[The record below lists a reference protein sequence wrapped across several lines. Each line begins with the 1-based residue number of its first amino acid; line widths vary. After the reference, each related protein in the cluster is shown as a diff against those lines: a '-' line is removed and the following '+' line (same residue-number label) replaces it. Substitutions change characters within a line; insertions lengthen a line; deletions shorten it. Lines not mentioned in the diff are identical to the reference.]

1 MGEQIFSNW
10 GGRVVDSR
18 RGDAGSREDLGIPT
32 ALSTGTPVLGLMGW
46 DGLAFWDERVE
57 PLDLA
62 RAYAEGLVRNSCGQ
76 CVPCRV
82 GSKVIHDCLE
92 RICRGKGSP
101 SDAATVGRLARRLRE
116 QAMCDLGQSCGKAFS
131 DFVEHFGAELEQAAS
146 GTTPVARGSY
156 RLKVTAPCK
165 SACPAHLDIPTYVE
179 HIRNGKF
186 LDSLDVIRQD
196 NCLPGTVGR
205 VCVRPCEFNCRRQN
219 VDGPVQIKYLKRFV
233 ADFELDRNRPPR
245 LPKPVIDKEKVAVVG
260 AGPAGLS
267 CAFYLAQMGYDCT
280 VFEALPEPGGMAA
293 VGIPDYRL
301 PRSIL
306 RHEADLIEGMGVKI
320 RYGTDVGTDVPF
332 EDLLKGEYRAVFLGI
347 GARLGTGM
355 GVAGEEEA
363 REGFMKG
370 ADFLRDVALGKPVFV
385 GKTVVV
391 VGGGNVAIDCVR
403 TALRL
408 GYEDVKIV
416 YRRSEAEMPADKVE
430 IADAKAENIDF
441 LVLHNPTRLILDGK
455 GKVTGVEL
463 IKMELGEPDA
473 SGRRR
478 PVEVK
483 GSEFVLPTD
492 AVIPAIGQAI
502 DVSFLPKDGAVKAD
516 KWKQIQVQGLNKL
529 AAVHDGVGV
538 FSAGDCVSGPLTLIA
553 GLAGGKEA
561 AFQIDRFLRE
571 KRTEPLEEWVLNAYV
586 EKLKPYDAKEDVGVP
601 PGTEPAHIHHV
612 PVEVRVRDF
621 REAEIGF
628 THEEAIAEASRC
640 LRCYRLL
647 ALALGD
653 GAQDEPASR

>member
-1 MGEQIFSNW
+1 MADRIFSSW
-10 GGRVVDSR
+10 GGRVLDSR
-18 RGDAGSREDLGIPT
+18 QGT
-32 ALSTGTPVLGLMGW
+32 AKGPDDVALPKSLSSGTPVQGLMGW
-46 DGLAFWDERVE
+46 DGLAVWDGTVN
-57 PLDLA
+57 PIDLA

-82 GSKVIHDCLE
+82 GSKVIHDGLE
-92 RICRGKGSP
+92 RICQGKGQP
-101 SDAATVGRLARRLRE
+101 ADVDNLARLAGRLRQ
-116 QAMCDLGQSCGKAFS
+116 QAMCDLGQSCGKAFL
-131 DFVEHFGAELEQAAS
+131 DFVTHFRAELDEAVAHPTQI
-146 GTTPVARGSY
+146 ARGTY

-179 HIRNGKF
+179 LVKNGKF
-186 LDSLDVIRQD
+186 LESLDVIRQD

-219 VDGPVQIKYLKRFV
+219 VDGPVQIKFLKRFV
-233 ADFELDRNRPPR
+233 ADYELERRRPPR
-245 LPKPVIDKEKVAVVG
+245 LPQPVLDKEKVAVVG

-267 CAFYLAQMGYDCT
+267 CAFYLTQMGYRCT
-280 VFEALPEPGGMAA
+280 VLEALPEPGGMAA

-301 PRSIL
+301 PRTVL
-306 RHEADLIEGMGVKI
+306 RGEADLIEKMGATI
-320 RYGTDVGTDVPF
+320 RYNTDVGTDLPF
-332 EDLLKGEYRAVFLGI
+332 QDLLQGDYKAVFLGI

-355 GVAGEEEA
+355 GVPGEETA
-363 REGFMKG
+363 KEGFMRG

-385 GKTVVV
+385 GKSVVV

-408 GYEDVKIV
+408 GYEKVTLV

-430 IADAKAENIDF
+430 IADAKAENVEF
-441 LVLHNPTRLILDGK
+441 LVLHNPTRLVLDEN

-483 GSEFVLPTD
+483 GSEFVLPVD

-502 DVSFLPKDGAVKAD
+502 DVSFLPPEGPVKAD

-529 AAVHDGVGV
+529 SAVHNGVGI

-571 KRTEPLEEWVLNAYV
+571 GRTEPLEEWVMNQYV

-601 PGTEPAHIHHV
+601 PTTEPAHIHHA
-612 PVEVRVRDF
+612 PIEERVKDF

-628 THEEAIAEASRC
+628 THEEAIADASRC

-647 ALALGD
+647 AVAVSPEQS
-653 GAQDEPASR
+653 AVS

>member
-1 MGEQIFSNW
+1 MADRIFSTW
-10 GGRVVDSR
+10 GGQVLDSR
-18 RGDAGSREDLGIPT
+18 QGTAQGPDDVALPK
-32 ALSTGTPVLGLMGW
+32 ALSSGTPVLGLMGW
-46 DGLAFWDERVE
+46 DGLAMWDGAVN
-57 PLDLA
+57 PIDLA

-82 GSKVIHDCLE
+82 GSKVIHDGLD
-92 RICRGKGSP
+92 RICRGAGQP
-101 SDAATVGRLARRLRE
+101 ADVENVVRLAGRLRQ
-116 QAMCDLGQSCGKAFS
+116 QAMCDLGQSCGKAFV
-131 DFVEHFGAELEQAAS
+131 DFTTHFRAELEAAVAEKTPIPR
-146 GTTPVARGSY
+146 GTY

-179 HIRNGKF
+179 LIKNGKF
-186 LDSLDVIRQD
+186 LESLDVIRQD

-219 VDGPVQIKYLKRFV
+219 VDGPIQIKFLKRFV
-233 ADFELDRNRPPR
+233 ADYELERKRSPR
-245 LPKPVIDKEKVAVVG
+245 LPEPVLDKEKVAVVG

-267 CAFYLAQMGYDCT
+267 CAFYLTQMGYPCT

-301 PRSIL
+301 PRTIL
-306 RHEADLIEGMGVKI
+306 RGEADLVQKMGATLK
-320 RYGTDVGTDVPF
+320 YNTDVGTDLPF
-332 EDLLKGEYRAVFLGI
+332 EDLLKGEYKAVFLGI

-355 GVAGEEEA
+355 GVPGEETA
-363 REGFMKG
+363 KEGFMRG

-385 GKTVVV
+385 GKSVVV

-408 GYEDVKIV
+408 GYEKVTLV

-430 IADAKAENIDF
+430 IADARAENVEF
-441 LVLHNPTRLILDGK
+441 LVLHNPTRLVLDET

-483 GSEFVLPTD
+483 GSEFVLPVD

-502 DVSFLPKDGAVKAD
+502 DVSFLPQEGPVKAD
-516 KWKQIQVQGLNKL
+516 KWKQIQVQGLNRL
-529 AAVHDGVGV
+529 SAVHNGVGI

-571 KRTEPLEEWVLNAYV
+571 GRTEALEEWVMNQYV
-586 EKLKPYDAKEDVGVP
+586 EKLRPYDAKEDVGVP
-601 PGTEPAHIHHV
+601 PTTEPAHIHHA
-612 PVEVRVRDF
+612 PVEERVKDF

-628 THEEAIAEASRC
+628 THEEAIADASRC

-647 ALALGD
+647 AVAT
-653 GAQDEPASR
+653 GA

>member
-1 MGEQIFSNW
+1 MADRIFSSW
-10 GGRVVDSR
+10 GGKLVDSR
-18 RGDAGSREDLGIPT
+18 QGTAQGPDDVALPK
-32 ALSTGTPVLGLMGW
+32 ALSTGTPVRGLMGW
-46 DGLAFWDERVE
+46 DGLALWDDGVN
-57 PLDLA
+57 PIDLA

-82 GSKVIHDCLE
+82 GSKVLHDCLD
-92 RICRGKGSP
+92 RVCQGKGT
-101 SDAATVGRLARRLRE
+101 AADVDNVARLAGRLRQ
-116 QAMCDLGQSCGKAFS
+116 QAMCDLGQSCGKAFL
-131 DFVEHFGAELEQAAS
+131 DFSSHFRAELEAAVAAKAPIPR
-146 GTTPVARGSY
+146 GTY

-179 HIRNGKF
+179 LVKNGKF
-186 LDSLDVIRQD
+186 LESLDVIRQD

-219 VDGPVQIKYLKRFV
+219 VDGPIQIKFLKRFV
-233 ADFELDRNRPPR
+233 ADYELERKRPPR

-267 CAFYLAQMGYDCT
+267 CAYYLTQMGYDCT

-301 PRSIL
+301 PRAVL
-306 RHEADLIEGMGVKI
+306 RREADLIAEMGAKI
-320 RYGTDVGTDVPF
+320 RYSTEVGTDIPF
-332 EDLLKGEYRAVFLGI
+332 QNLLDGSYRAVFLGV

-355 GVAGEEEA
+355 GVPGEEEA
-363 REGFMKG
+363 REGFIRG

-385 GKTVVV
+385 AKTVAV

-408 GYEDVKIV
+408 GYENVKLV

-430 IADAKAENIDF
+430 IADAHAEKVEF
-441 LVLHNPTRLILDGK
+441 LILHNPTRLVLDAK

-473 SGRRR
+473 SGRRK

-483 GSEFVLPTD
+483 GSEFVLPVD

-502 DVSFLPKDGAVKAD
+502 DLSFLPADGPVKAD

-529 AAVHDGVGV
+529 AGVHEGVGV

-571 KRTEPLEEWVLNAYV
+571 GRTEPLEEWVMNQYV
-586 EKLKPYDAKEDVGVP
+586 EKLKPYDPKEDVGVP
-601 PGTEPAHIHHV
+601 PTTEPARIHHE
-612 PVEVRVRDF
+612 PVAERVKDF

-628 THEEAIAEASRC
+628 THEEAIADASRC

-647 ALALGD
+647 AVAV
-653 GAQDEPASR
+653 GA

>member
-1 MGEQIFSNW
+1 MSDRIFSSW
-10 GGRVVDSR
+10 GGKLLDSR
-18 RGDAGSREDLGIPT
+18 QGTAKSPDDL
-32 ALSTGTPVLGLMGW
+32 ALPKALASGTPVLGLMGW
-46 DGLAFWDERVE
+46 DGLALWDGGVN

-82 GSKVIHDCLE
+82 GSKVLHDCLD
-92 RICRGKGSP
+92 RICQGAGQE
-101 SDAATVGRLARRLRE
+101 SDVAHVVRLAGRLRQ
-116 QAMCDLGQSCGKAFS
+116 QALCDLGQSCGKAFQ
-131 DFVEHFGAELEQAAS
+131 DFTTHFRAELDEA
-146 GTTPVARGSY
+146 VAKKKKVPRGSY

-179 HIRNGKF
+179 HVKNGKF
-186 LDSLDVIRQD
+186 LESLDVIRQD

-205 VCVRPCEFNCRRQN
+205 VCVRPCEFHCRRQN
-219 VDGPVQIKYLKRFV
+219 VDGPVQIKFLKRFV
-233 ADFELDRNRPPR
+233 ADYELERKRPPR
-245 LPKPVIDKEKVAVVG
+245 LPKPTLDKEKVAVVG

-267 CAFYLAQMGYDCT
+267 CAFYLTQMGYPCT

-301 PRSIL
+301 PRTIL
-306 RHEADLIEGMGVKI
+306 RGEADLIAEMGAEI
-320 RYGTDVGTDVPF
+320 RYNADVGTDVPF
-332 EDLLKGEYRAVFLGI
+332 EELLNGEYRAVFLGV

-355 GVAGEEEA
+355 GVEGEEVA
-363 REGFMKG
+363 KEGFMKG

-441 LVLHNPTRLILDGK
+441 LVLHNPTRLILDAN

-483 GSEFVLPTD
+483 GSEFVLPVD

-502 DVSFLPKDGAVKAD
+502 DISFLPKDGAVKAD
-516 KWKQIQVQGLNKL
+516 KWKQIQVQGLNRL
-529 AAVHDGVGV
+529 AGVHNGVGV

-571 KRTEPLEEWVLNAYV
+571 GRTEPLEEWVMNQYV

-601 PGTEPAHIHHV
+601 PTTEPAHIHHA
-612 PVEVRVRDF
+612 PVAERVKDF

-628 THEEAIAEASRC
+628 THEEAIADASRC

-647 ALALGD
+647 AVAT
-653 GAQDEPASR
+653 GA

>member
-1 MGEQIFSNW
+1 MADRIFSSW
-10 GGRVVDSR
+10 GGKLLDSR
-18 RGDAGSREDLGIPT
+18 QGT
-32 ALSTGTPVLGLMGW
+32 AQGLDDVRVPKALPSGTPVLGLMGW
-46 DGLAFWDERVE
+46 DGLALWDDGVN
-57 PLDLA
+57 PIDLA
-62 RAYAEGLVRNSCGQ
+62 RAYAEGLMRNSCGQ

-82 GSKVIHDCLE
+82 GSKVIHDSLD
-92 RICRGKGSP
+92 RICRGVGQ
-101 SDAATVGRLARRLRE
+101 AADVENVVRLSARLRQ
-116 QAMCDLGQSCGKAFS
+116 QAMCDLGQSCGKAFQ
-131 DFVEHFGAELEQAAS
+131 DFVTHFRSELDAAAS
-146 GTTPVARGSY
+146 GNAEIPRGSY

-179 HIRNGKF
+179 HVKNGKF
-186 LDSLDVIRQD
+186 LESLDVIRQD

-205 VCVRPCEFNCRRQN
+205 VCVRPCEFHCRRQN
-219 VDGPVQIKYLKRFV
+219 VDGPIQIKFLKRFV
-233 ADFELDRNRPPR
+233 ADYELERKRPPR
-245 LPKPVIDKEKVAVVG
+245 FPRPVIDKEKVAVVG

-267 CAFYLAQMGYDCT
+267 CAYYLAQMGYDCT

-301 PRSIL
+301 PRPIL
-306 RHEADLIEGMGVKI
+306 RREADLIEEMGAKI
-320 RYGTDVGTDVPF
+320 LYDTEVGTDVPF
-332 EDLLKGEYRAVFLGI
+332 QDLVTGEYRAVFLGV

-355 GVAGEEEA
+355 GVKGEEEA
-363 REGFMKG
+363 KEGFMKG

-385 GKTVVV
+385 GKTVAV

-408 GYEDVKIV
+408 GYENVKLV

-430 IADAKAENIDF
+430 IADAHAENVEF
-441 LVLHNPTRLILDGK
+441 LVLHNPTRLVLDEK

-483 GSEFVLPTD
+483 GSEFVLPVD
-492 AVIPAIGQAI
+492 AIIPAIGQAI
-502 DVSFLPKDGAVKAD
+502 DLSFLAEDGPVKAD
-516 KWKQIQVQGLNKL
+516 KWKQIQVEGLNKL
-529 AAVHDGVGV
+529 AGTHDGVGI

-571 KRTEPLEEWVLNAYV
+571 GRTEPLEEWVMNQYV
-586 EKLKPYDAKEDVGVP
+586 EQLKPYDPKEDVGVP
-601 PGTEPAHIHHV
+601 PTTEPARIHHA
-612 PVEVRVRDF
+612 PVEERVKDF

-628 THEEAIAEASRC
+628 THQEAIADASRC

-647 ALALGD
+647 AVATG
-653 GAQDEPASR
+653 G